1 MRTAHLTFVLA
12 ALICG
17 VGWSS
22 AGATVQVKRAAK
34 LFAVEVTGKGKPM
47 ILIPGGMS
55 SGDVWKG
62 TVAHY
67 ALTYECHVLT
77 LAGFAGQPASDATP
91 FLSSVRDEIAT
102 YIRQH
107 QLNEPVIVGHSLG
120 GFLALSLAAQN
131 PDLVGKLVI
140 VDGVPAPG
148 ATRNP
153 NATAEEL
160 KAIAERFAN
169 AYASADAPERRRMAA
184 TMAASPEH
192 VETIASW
199 GDASDPAT
207 ATKALTE
214 IASSDLRADLAK
226 IKTPALVL
234 ASWVGATTDRD
245 ERERIFRLQF
255 AHMKEWQLEFAPKAR
270 HFIMY
275 DDLAWMFEKMDTFLA
290 R

>member
-1 MRTAHLTFVLA
+1 MRTVHLKFALA
-12 ALICG
+12 ALVCG
-17 VGWSS
+17 VSWSV
-22 AGATVQVKRAAK
+22 AGATAQVRPAPT

-67 ALTYECHVLT
+67 AATYECHVLT
-77 LAGFAGQPASDATP
+77 FAGFAGQPASDATP
-91 FLSSVRDEIAT
+91 FLASVRDEIAT

-107 QLNEPVIVGHSLG
+107 ALEKPVIVGHSLG
-120 GFLALSLAAQN
+120 GFLALSLATGN

-140 VDGVPAPG
+140 IDGVPAPG

-153 NATAEEL
+153 SITAGEMEVL
-160 KAIAERFAN
+160 AERVAI
-169 AYASADAPERRRMAA
+169 AYASADAAERRRMVA
-184 TMAASPEH
+184 TMAESPEH

-207 ATKALTE
+207 ATKALRE
-214 IASSDLRADLAK
+214 ITSTDLRTDLAK
-226 IKTPALVL
+226 INTPALVL

-255 AHMKEWQLEFAPKAR
+255 AHMKEWQLELAPKAR

-275 DDLAWMFEKMDTFLA
+275 DDPAWMFEKMDTFLA